1 MPKKTAPAKLEP
13 RNAEVKTLREH
24 SNQHGDKY
32 TKAPNDTY
40 VHPRPQPDIDAG
52 LVELVEMG
60 EGKPKAK

>member
-1 MPKKTAPAKLEP
+1 MPKKTAPTKAEP
-13 RNAEVKTLREH
+13 RDVEVKTLREH

-52 LVELVEMG
+52 IVELVEKG
-60 EGKPKAK
+60 ASQPKTK